1 MNSNYR
7 PRPFLSLL
15 VSLLCSVSA
24 VAAAEEGDPPGFD
37 AVAMRADLAA
47 LYTGLR
53 SAHVALYAHRSEA
66 EYDAFYAQLQSEL
79 NRKFTPFEAAVLFQR
94 FAAYGNVAHA
104 RVEFPS
110 EVYDAYRDAGGRS
123 FPIYLRIVAGRSF
136 VGHDLSGA
144 ARIQPG
150 DEILSLNG
158 RPMSDWLDQVSRHI
172 SADTPYIAHSLL
184 EFTFPRY
191 LWLELGDV
199 DSFALTLRRDG
210 KTFEMALDASTRESQ
225 QAAATAAPDRFSID
239 TNAREFRLL
248 DGDIA
253 YLKPGPFYNAEN
265 PASAWDNTSFVAF
278 VDAAFEQILEA
289 DAHSLIID
297 LRQNPGGDNSFSDP
311 MLSWIATAPFRFFE
325 AFVVRSSDEAAASNA
340 KRLEASG
347 AGADSVSAMFARQY
361 ATVPRGE
368 TFDFDLPYAQPR
380 DGQRFGGEVYV
391 LVNRHSYSNAVNVA
405 AIIQDAGLGTVVG
418 EKTSDMATTYGSM
431 ETFELPN
438 TKISVGFPKAHIIRP
453 SGDRRTDGVTP
464 DWVIASPIVDD
475 ASDAVLDALLLR
487 LRED

>member
-1 MNSNYR
+1 MNSNFR
-7 PRPFLSLL
+7 TRPFLSLL

-24 VAAAEEGDPPGFD
+24 VAAAEEDDSPGFD
-37 AVAMRADLAA
+37 AVAMRADLSA

-79 NRKFTPFEAAVLFQR
+79 DRKFTPFEAAVLFQR

-136 VGHDLSGA
+136 VGHDQSGD

-248 DGDIA
+248 DRDIA

-325 AFVVRSSDEAAASNA
+325 AFIVRSSDEAAASNA

-361 ATVPRGE
+361 ATVPRG
-368 TFDFDLPYAQPR
+368 
-380 DGQRFGGEVYV
+380 
-391 LVNRHSYSNAVNVA
+391 
-405 AIIQDAGLGTVVG
+405 
-418 EKTSDMATTYGSM
+418 
-431 ETFELPN
+431 
-438 TKISVGFPKAHIIRP
+438 
-453 SGDRRTDGVTP
+453 
-464 DWVIASPIVDD
+464 
-475 ASDAVLDALLLR
+475 
-487 LRED
+487 